1 MTRFLFVLLLWP
13 LAGATSHVSCD
24 DKIFE
29 TINFTVCTVA
39 NPAKIDLH
47 LRDDTEVIGSFR
59 RLEALYGPQAFATNA
74 GMYHPDRS
82 PVGHYISEGR
92 EERRVI
98 TSAGPG
104 KLGMLPNGII
114 CVNTNTAKVL
124 ETNAFGVGVTE
135 SGTVVFAISNDV
147 VNFDTF
153 ARFFR
158 DALAAPNALY
168 LDGRISRFHAPSLGR
183 SDVGLPMGPILSVR
197 P

>member
-104 KLGMLPNGII
+104 NFGMLPNGIL
-114 CVNTNTAKVL
+114 CVTTNTAKEL
-124 ETNAFGVGVTE
+124 ETKAYERATPACRIATQ
-135 SGTVVFAISNDV
+135 SG
-147 VNFDTF
+147 
-153 ARFFR
+153 
-158 DALAAPNALY
+158 P
-168 LDGRISRFHAPSLGR
+168 
-183 SDVGLPMGPILSVR
+183 
-197 P
+197 